1 MNRHGKRALLAA
13 GLIAGA
19 AAMTGCTAQTM
30 PAATP
35 TPQVDQQ
42 ETAQPAQASP
52 QAEASPEAG
61 DESPVPIGLSAGG
74 KELETDAIREQ
85 GRLLLPL
92 VETAEALGYDAD
104 SESLEEETQT
114 KRTISLTRE
123 ESRITVAWVVSDN
136 TARQITWQR
145 DGLLVPVDPYLTT
158 IGDVVYVPAA
168 FFEEAVGAT
177 IAEKGGQIT
186 VTTPEPRD
194 TPPMQEE
201 TPQA

>member
-1 MNRHGKRALLAA
+1 MNGHGKRALLAA

-19 AAMTGCTAQTM
+19 AAMTGCTAQTT

-42 ETAQPAQASP
+42 ETAQPAQESP
-52 QAEASPEAG
+52 QANASTEAG

-74 KELETDAIREQ
+74 KKLEADAVREQ

-104 SESLEEETQT
+104 SESLEEETET

-123 ESRITVAWVVSDN
+123 DSRITVAWVVSDN

-145 DGLLVPVDPYLTT
+145 DGLLVPVDSYLTT
-158 IGDVVYVPAA
+158 IEDVVYVPAA
-168 FFEEAVGAT
+168 FFEEAVEAK
-177 IAEKGGQIT
+177 IVEKDGRVT
-186 VTTPEPRD
+186 VTTPEPAD

>member
-1 MNRHGKRALLAA
+1 M
-13 GLIAGA
+13 
-19 AAMTGCTAQTM
+19 
-30 PAATP
+30 
-35 TPQVDQQ
+35 
-42 ETAQPAQASP
+42 
-52 QAEASPEAG
+52 
-61 DESPVPIGLSAGG
+61 
-74 KELETDAIREQ
+74 
-85 GRLLLPL
+85 
-92 VETAEALGYDAD
+92 
-104 SESLEEETQT
+104 
-114 KRTISLTRE
+114 
-123 ESRITVAWVVSDN
+123 VSDN

>member
-92 VETAEALGYDAD
+92 VGTAEALGYEAD

-114 KRTISLTRE
+114 KRTISLTRDD
-123 ESRITVAWVVSDN
+123 SRITVAWVVSDN

-145 DGLLVPVDPYLTT
+145 DGMLVPVDPYLTT

-168 FFEEAVGAT
+168 FFEEAMGAV
-177 IAEKGGQIT
+177 IAEKDGRVA
-186 VTTPEPRD
+186 VTTPEPQE

-201 TPQA
+201 TPQG

>member
-19 AAMTGCTAQTM
+19 AAMTGCTAQTT

-42 ETAQPAQASP
+42 ETAQPAQESP
-52 QAEASPEAG
+52 QANASPEAG
-61 DESPVPIGLSAGG
+61 DESPVPIALSAGG
-74 KELETDAIREQ
+74 KKLEADAVGEQ

-158 IGDVVYVPAA
+158 IEDVVYVPAA
-168 FFEEAVGAT
+168 FFEEAVEAK
-177 IAEKGGQIT
+177 IVEKDGRVT
-186 VTTPEPRD
+186 VTTPEPAD